1 MGGIFLFYKIENIAL
16 KIKSFSH
23 GEFNIKELTDKKKIE
38 MRVLNNQDIFNRG
51 YKFEKVKIDENFPK
65 YILDNKSK
73 FSEWIL

>member
-1 MGGIFLFYKIENIAL
+1 M
-16 KIKSFSH
+16 
-23 GEFNIKELTDKKKIE
+23 TDKKKIE

-73 FSEWIL
+73 FSDGSYKLVRPEGFEPSTF